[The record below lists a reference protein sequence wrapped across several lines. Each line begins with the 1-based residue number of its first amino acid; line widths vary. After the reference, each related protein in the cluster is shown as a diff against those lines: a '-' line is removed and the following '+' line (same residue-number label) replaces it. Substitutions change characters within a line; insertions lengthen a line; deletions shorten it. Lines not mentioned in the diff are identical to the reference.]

1 MLSGGLERDQSP
13 SGMKWIKKNLLLLVY
28 HHNVIVSNLHLL
40 LTIFSFF
47 TVKKLVYVK
56 IFSTV
61 IAFFSQFISS
71 VPDKVVVG
79 Y

>member
-40 LTIFSFF
+40 LTIFFF
-47 TVKKLVYVK
+47 FYSQK
-56 IFSTV
+56 IGVCENIFDCNCF
-61 IAFFSQFISS
+61 FFSIYFICSW
-71 VPDKVVVG
+71 
-79 Y
+79 